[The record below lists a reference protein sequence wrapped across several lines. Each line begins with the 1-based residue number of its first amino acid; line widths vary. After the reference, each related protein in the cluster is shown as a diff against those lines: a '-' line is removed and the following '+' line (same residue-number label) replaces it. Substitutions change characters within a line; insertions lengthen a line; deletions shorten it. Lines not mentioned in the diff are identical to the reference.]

1 MHGPEALQEVP
12 GAVSGR
18 RESLRDEGALRSL
31 RQRLPAELESPGF
44 GHEIVRLWTECTL
57 HPSTGAA
64 VIPSVMGL

>member
-18 RESLRDEGALRSL
+18 RESLHDEGALRSL

-44 GHEIVRLWTECTL
+44 GCEIVRLSGL
-57 HPSTGAA
+57 NALSFHPQ
-64 VIPSVMGL
+64 VLLCFPLGL